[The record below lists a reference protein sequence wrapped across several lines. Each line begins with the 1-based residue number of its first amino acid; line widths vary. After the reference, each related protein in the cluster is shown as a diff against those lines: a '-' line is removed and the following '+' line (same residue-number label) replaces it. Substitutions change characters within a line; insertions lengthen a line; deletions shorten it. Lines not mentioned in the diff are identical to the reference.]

1 MLALV
6 GASGGMMVLTTASNI
21 VLQTLVDDEHRGRVM
36 SFYTM
41 AFLGTAP
48 LGSLVAGAVAA
59 QLGAP
64 LTVRIGGGGCLLGA
78 LVFAHYLPALREMMR
93 PIYAN
98 LGLIQAAT
106 LRTQTAIE
114 SWLHGHH

>member
-1 MLALV
+1 
-6 GASGGMMVLTTASNI
+6 
-21 VLQTLVDDEHRGRVM
+21 
-36 SFYTM
+36 M

-59 QLGAP
+59 QRGVPQA
-64 LTVRIGGGGCLLGA
+64 VRIGGVGCLLGA
-78 LVFAHYLPALREMMR
+78 LVFARYLPALREMVR
-93 PIYAN
+93 PIYTN

-114 SWLHGHH
+114 SSLHGHH